1 MFYQLN
7 ANTAASTESAL
18 APTNASVSQ
27 DTPERHVIKVGILGP
42 ENMGETENRIMS
54 FPADDSIYEPIAGF
68 TSGKHLSLVGFLAC
82 GDFF

>member
-7 ANTAASTESAL
+7 ANMAASTESAL

-27 DTPERHVIKVGILGP
+27 DTLERHVIKVGIWGR
-42 ENMGETENRIMS
+42 ENMGETGSRIIS

-68 TSGKHLSLVGFLAC
+68 TSGKDLKLLGF
-82 GDFF
+82 